1 MNTKKIILLD
11 CTLRDG
17 GYYNSWDFS
26 SNLINDYLI
35 AMSAI
40 SVNYVELGFRSLES
54 NDFKGGCAFTTD
66 SFIEDLEVPNEVK
79 LGVML
84 NAKEIVNHEK
94 GVIHAITQL
103 FKPAAKSPISF
114 VRIASSI
121 DEFEQAL
128 PASTTLKDMG
138 YEVCFNLMQIADR
151 SQEEIKNVA
160 YLAKNNPID
169 VLYFADSMGSMS
181 PEQTSNI
188 VSILRSEWDGALGI
202 HTHDNMGQALANSL
216 RAVDEGVTWIDG
228 TVTGM
233 GRGPG
238 NVKTEYLAIEL
249 ADRQNTSLNITPLLS
264 LISKYFKPLK
274 AKYNWGANSY
284 YYLAGKYGIHPSFV
298 QEMLSDTRYDDV
310 DLITVLEYLRKEG
323 GKKFNVH
330 TLESGRHFY
339 TEKPKGSWSPANL
352 LSHKEVLI
360 IGSGPNA
367 KRHHRV
373 LESYIYSSKPI
384 VIALNT
390 EITISEELIDIRAA
404 SHPVRLL
411 AESSAH
417 LKLPQ
422 PLAVP
427 ASMLPKNLLSSLGT
441 KKLLDFGIVIKDNT
455 FHFNKNHCVLPS
467 SLVIAYVLAIAASGN
482 ASRVLLAGFD
492 GYNADDPRMSEM
504 NNLLNVYQ
512 QSEGVPSLLA
522 ITPSRYKL
530 PSKSVYSMV

>member
-1 MNTKKIILLD
+1 MNTNKTILLD

-26 SNLINDYLI
+26 ANLINDYLK

-40 SVNYVELGFRSLES
+40 SVNYVELGFRSLDS

-66 SFIEDLEVPNEVK
+66 SFIKDLEVPNEVK
-79 LGVML
+79 LGVMV
-84 NAKEIVNHEK
+84 NAKEIVNHQK
-94 GVIHAITQL
+94 GLINAITQL
-103 FKPAAKSPISF
+103 FKPAAESPLNF

-128 PASTTLKDMG
+128 PACVCLKDMG
-138 YEVCFNLMQIADR
+138 YEVCINLMQIADR
-151 SQEEIKNVA
+151 SQDEIKNVA
-160 YLAKNNPID
+160 CLAKNYPID
-169 VLYFADSMGSMS
+169 VLYFADSMGSMN

-188 VSILRSEWDGALGI
+188 VSILRSEWNGPLGI

-216 RAVDEGVTWIDG
+216 CAVENGVTWIDG

-238 NVKTEYLAIEL
+238 NVKTEYLVIEL

-264 LISKYFKPLK
+264 LINKYFKPLQV
-274 AKYNWGANSY
+274 KYGWGTNSY

-298 QEMLSDTRYDDV
+298 QEMLSDSRYDDV

-330 TLESGRHFY
+330 TLESGRHFF
-339 TEKPKGSWSPANL
+339 TEKPKGSWSPASL

-360 IGSGPNA
+360 IGSGSSA
-367 KRHHRV
+367 KRHQQA
-373 LESYIYSSKPI
+373 LENYICSSKPF

-390 EITISEELIDIRAA
+390 QITVSEELIDIRAA

-411 AESSAH
+411 AESSTH

-422 PLAVP
+422 PLAIP
-427 ASMLPKNLLSSLGT
+427 ASMLPKNLLSSLYG
-441 KKLLDFGIVIKDNT
+441 KKLLDFGIVIKDST
-455 FHFNKNHCVLPS
+455 FNFNEKYCVLPT
-467 SLVIAYVLAIAASGN
+467 SLVIAYALAIAASGN

-492 GYNADDPRMSEM
+492 GYSADDPRMSEM

-512 QSEGVPSLLA
+512 QSKGVPLLLS
-522 ITPSRYKL
+522 ITPSRYNV
-530 PSKSVYSMV
+530 PSKSVYSMI